1 MTRAQRGWILCS
13 WIGALAACTAI
24 IAQTRF
30 TNDLSAFL
38 PRSPSPEQ
46 QLLVEQLR
54 EGVISRLLLIAIE
67 GSDEASLATTSKR
80 LADALRADAAF
91 LSVDNGMWSASPRDR
106 EILWRYRYLLSP
118 DVAPERFSTAGLRRI
133 LEEDLELLA
142 SPAGILVSRT
152 LAADPSGELLRALER
167 LGGQA
172 AIPTRHGVWFSADGK
187 RVLLVAQTRAP
198 GTDIDAQE
206 QALGSIRSAF
216 DHLQASAE
224 RLLLTGPGLFSVMT
238 REQIRQDAWR
248 LSIAATV
255 LIAALLLAVYRSV
268 RVLVLGLL
276 PVASGA
282 AAGIAAVSLGFGYV
296 HGITLAFGVTLIGEG
311 VDYAIYFFLQRPAEG
326 SATSAFVRLWPTLR
340 LGVLT
345 SICGFSALLF
355 SGFTGLS
362 QLGLFSIV
370 GLIVAAAVTRW
381 VLPVLTPRGF
391 DAVAVAVFAERVD
404 RLVRPARRLAPAVLM
419 LLVAAVALLVL
430 QTRELWSTD
439 LASLS
444 PIPESA
450 RLLDQQLR
458 RDLGAPDIRH
468 LVVVQAKSDEEAL
481 QAAEYVGVALDEAV
495 RQGLLEG
502 FDSPALQ
509 LPSRR
514 TQLARRAALPEPQV
528 LSANLEQAEKGLPFR
543 PGVFKP
549 FVEDIVATRRL
560 APLER
565 QGLAGSRLALKVDT
579 LLVHGERGWSAMLP
593 LRGVHDAGAIA
604 RRVAAVSGVQ
614 SVLLD
619 LKRESDTLY
628 RAYLHEA
635 LEHALAGA
643 AAILVLL
650 AASLRSARRVFDV
663 VAPLAAAVI
672 LDAALF
678 AVLGEQLSIFHLVG
692 LLLVVAVGSNYS
704 LFFDRLASYPDQ
716 RARTL
721 ASVLFAALCTVIG
734 FGVLAFSRVPVLHA
748 IGSTVAIGALL
759 ALLFSA
765 TFSRHARAV

>member
-1 MTRAQRGWILCS
+1 MTSAQRGWILCA

-24 IAQTRF
+24 IAKTRF

-54 EGVISRLLLIAIE
+54 EGVVSRLLLVAIE
-67 GSDEASLATTSKR
+67 GADEGSLAAASKR
-80 LADALRADAAF
+80 LAAALRADPAF
-91 LSVDNGMWSASPRDR
+91 LSVDNGVASASSQDR
-106 EILWRYRYLLSP
+106 EVLWRYRYLLSP
-118 DVAPERFSTAGLRRI
+118 DFAPERFSTAGLRRS
-133 LEEDLELLA
+133 LEDDLRLLA
-142 SPAGILVSRT
+142 SPAGMLMSRT
-152 LAADPSGELLRALER
+152 LPADPTGELLRALDR
-167 LGGQA
+167 LGDQVS
-172 AIPTRHGVWFSADGK
+172 IPMRHGVWFSADGK
-187 RVLLVAQTRAP
+187 RALLVAQIRAP
-198 GTDIDAQE
+198 GADLDAQE
-206 QALGSIRSAF
+206 QALQSIRSAF
-216 DHLQASAE
+216 SRVQVASE
-224 RLLLTGPGLFSVMT
+224 RLLLSGPSLFSVMT
-238 REQIRQDAWR
+238 RSQIREDAWR
-248 LSIAATV
+248 LSALATV
-255 LIAALLLAVYRSV
+255 LIAALLLAVYRSP

-282 AAGIAAVSLGFGYV
+282 AAGIAAVSLGFGFV

-311 VDYAIYFFLQRPAEG
+311 VDYAIYYFLQGFA
-326 SATSAFVRLWPTLR
+326 RLWPTLR
-340 LGVLT
+340 LGVVT

-381 VLPVLTPRGF
+381 VLPVLTPSGVNAI
-391 DAVAVAVFAERVD
+391 AVAAVGERVD
-404 RLVRPARRLAPAVLM
+404 RLVRPPRWLAPAVL
-419 LLVAAVALLVL
+419 ALLGGAAL
-430 QTRELWSTD
+430 SLLFWPRERWSTD

-450 RLLDQQLR
+450 RVLDQQLR

-468 LVVVQAKSDEEAL
+468 LVVVQAKSDEAAL
-481 QAAEYVGVALDEAV
+481 QAAEQVGLALDQAV
-495 RQGLLEG
+495 RQAQLDG
-502 FDSPALQ
+502 FDSPALH

-514 TQLARRAALPEPQV
+514 TQLARRAALPEPQA
-528 LSANLEQAEKGLPFR
+528 LNASLEQAAKGLPFR
-543 PGVFKP
+543 PGLFKP
-549 FVEDIVATRRL
+549 FVEDIVATRSM

-565 QGLAGSRLALKVDT
+565 RDLAGSKLALKVDT

-593 LRGVHDAGAIA
+593 LRGVYDAGAIA
-604 RRVAAVSGVQ
+604 RSVAAVSGVQ
-614 SVLLD
+614 GVLLD
-619 LKRESDTLY
+619 LKKESDELY

-635 LEHALAGA
+635 LEHALLGA

-678 AVLGEQLSIFHLVG
+678 AVLGEQLSLFHLVG

-704 LFFDRLASYPDQ
+704 LFFDRLAFYPDE

-721 ASVLFAALCTVIG
+721 ASVLLAALCTAIG

-759 ALLFSA
+759 ALFFSA
-765 TFSRHARAV
+765 ILSRHAHAV